1 MSNEQKTENV
11 IPNYEITF
19 SAKNVTPKQ
28 RQDFW
33 DALSEAYDVIVKPL
47 NVKDADNTSIGET
60 KVSETDWSSESADW
74 SSPSN
79 WAVGKKLDKTLQSPS
94 YDWSDRL

>member
-33 DALSEAYDVIVKPL
+33 NALDAAYDVIVESL
-47 NVKDADNTSIGET
+47 SIKDSDNTSLGET
-60 KVSETDWSSESADW
+60 KVSETNWSLEAE
-74 SSPSN
+74 N
-79 WAVGKKLDKTLQSPS
+79 WAVGKKLDKTIQSPS
-94 YDWSDRL
+94 YDWSGKL

>member
-1 MSNEQKTENV
+1 MSTKIESKTKNV

-33 DALSEAYDVIVKPL
+33 DALDAAYDVIVKSL
-47 NVKDADNTSIGET
+47 SIKDSDNTSLGET
-60 KVSETDWSSESADW
+60 KVSETDWSSEAE
-74 SSPSN
+74 N
-79 WAVGKKLDKTLQSPS
+79 WAVGKKLDKSLQSPS
-94 YDWSDRL
+94 YDWSGKL

>member
-1 MSNEQKTENV
+1 MSTKTESTENV

-33 DALSEAYDVIVKPL
+33 DALEAAYDVIAKTL
-47 NVKDADNTSIGET
+47 SVKDADNTSIGET
-60 KVSETDWSSESADW
+60 KVSETDWSS
-74 SSPSN
+74 PSN
-79 WAVGKKLDKTLQSPS
+79 WSVGKKLDKALQSPS
-94 YDWSDRL
+94 YDWSGKL

>member
-19 SAKNVTPKQ
+19 SAKNVTPRQ
-28 RQDFW
+28 REFFW
-33 DALSEAYDVIVKPL
+33 DLLSEAYDDIVKSL
-47 NVKDADNTSIGET
+47 NVKDADNSSLGET

-79 WAVGKKLDKTLQSPS
+79 WAAGKKLDKTLQSPS

>member
-1 MSNEQKTENV
+1 MSKESKTKNV

-19 SAKNVTPKQ
+19 SAKNVTPRQ
-28 RQDFW
+28 REFFW
-33 DALSEAYDVIVKPL
+33 DLLSEAYDDIVKSL
-47 NVKDADNTSIGET
+47 NVKDADNSSLGET

-79 WAVGKKLDKTLQSPS
+79 WAAGKKLDKTLQSPS

>member
-1 MSNEQKTENV
+1 MSTKTESTENV

-33 DALSEAYDVIVKPL
+33 DALEAAYDVIAKTL
-47 NVKDADNTSIGET
+47 SVKDADNTSIGET
-60 KVSETDWSSESADW
+60 KVSETDWSS
-74 SSPSN
+74 PSN
-79 WAVGKKLDKTLQSPS
+79 WSVGKKLDKTLQSPS
-94 YDWSDRL
+94 YDWTGQI

>member
-1 MSNEQKTENV
+1 MSNEQKTTKNV

-33 DALSEAYDVIVKPL
+33 DALEAAYDVIAKTL
-47 NVKDADNTSIGET
+47 SVKDADNTSIGET
-60 KVSETDWSSESADW
+60 KVSETDWSS
-74 SSPSN
+74 PSN
-79 WAVGKKLDKTLQSPS
+79 WSVGKKLDKTLQSPS
-94 YDWSDRL
+94 YDWSGKL

>member
-33 DALSEAYDVIVKPL
+33 DALDAAYDVIVETL
-47 NVKDADNTSIGET
+47 SIKDSDNTSLGET
-60 KVSETDWSSESADW
+60 KVSETNWSLEAE
-74 SSPSN
+74 N
-79 WAVGKKLDKTLQSPS
+79 WAVGRKLDKTLQSPS
-94 YDWSDRL
+94 YDWSGKL

>member
-1 MSNEQKTENV
+1 MSKESKTKNV

-33 DALSEAYDVIVKPL
+33 DALEAAYDVIAKTL
-47 NVKDADNTSIGET
+47 SVKDADNTSIGET

-79 WAVGKKLDKTLQSPS
+79 WSVGKKLDKALQSPS
-94 YDWSDRL
+94 YDWSGKL

>member
-1 MSNEQKTENV
+1 MSTKTESNTKDV

-33 DALSEAYDVIVKPL
+33 DALDAAYDAIVKPL
-47 NVKDADNTSIGET
+47 SVKDADNTSLGET
-60 KVSETDWSSESADW
+60 KVSETDWSLEAE
-74 SSPSN
+74 N
-79 WAVGKKLDKTLQSPS
+79 WAVGKKLDKALQSPS
-94 YDWSDRL
+94 YDWTGQI

>member
-1 MSNEQKTENV
+1 MSKRKTTKDV

-19 SAKNVTPKQ
+19 KAKNVTPKQ

-33 DALSEAYDVIVKPL
+33 DALDTAYDVIAKSL
-47 NVKDADNTSIGET
+47 SVKDADNTSLGET
-60 KVSETDWSSESADW
+60 KVSETDWSSESENW

-79 WAVGKKLDKTLQSPS
+79 WASGKKLEKTLQSSS
-94 YDWSDRL
+94 YDWSGKL

>member
-1 MSNEQKTENV
+1 MSKRKTTKDV

-19 SAKNVTPKQ
+19 SANNVTPKQ

-33 DALSEAYDVIVKPL
+33 YALEAAYDVIAKAL
-47 NVKDADNTSIGET
+47 SVKDADNTSIGET
-60 KVSETDWSSESADW
+60 KVSETDWSSESENW

-79 WAVGKKLDKTLQSPS
+79 WASGKKLEKTLQSSS
-94 YDWSDRL
+94 YDWSGKL

>member
-1 MSNEQKTENV
+1 MSTKTESTENV

-33 DALSEAYDVIVKPL
+33 DALDTAYDVIVKSL
-47 NVKDADNTSIGET
+47 SVKDSDNTSLGET
-60 KVSETDWSSESADW
+60 KVSETDWSSEAE
-74 SSPSN
+74 N
-79 WAVGKKLDKTLQSPS
+79 WAVGKKLDKALQSPS
-94 YDWSDRL
+94 YDWTGKL

>member
-1 MSNEQKTENV
+1 MSKESKTKNV

-33 DALSEAYDVIVKPL
+33 NALDAAYDVIVESL
-47 NVKDADNTSIGET
+47 SIKDSDNTSLGET
-60 KVSETDWSSESADW
+60 KVSETNWSLEAE
-74 SSPSN
+74 N

>member
-1 MSNEQKTENV
+1 MSKESKTKNV

-33 DALSEAYDVIVKPL
+33 DALEAAYDVIAKTL
-47 NVKDADNTSIGET
+47 SVKDADNTSIGET
-60 KVSETDWSSESADW
+60 KVSETDWSGMKNLT
-74 SSPSN
+74 SS
-79 WAVGKKLDKTLQSPS
+79 S
-94 YDWSDRL
+94 YDWSGKL